1 MILRTRLI
9 GAELP
14 LCPENRKIHPH
25 AVLGNDIVATP
36 TGWNAYPPSLLL
48 AKEKLASEA
57 IRKLVE
63 KLGLEIVALRE

>member
-1 MILRTRLI
+1 MPSSEMILSLLRQGGTL
-9 GAELP
+9 
-14 LCPENRKIHPH
+14 
-25 AVLGNDIVATP
+25 T
-36 TGWNAYPPSLLL
+36 PSLLL